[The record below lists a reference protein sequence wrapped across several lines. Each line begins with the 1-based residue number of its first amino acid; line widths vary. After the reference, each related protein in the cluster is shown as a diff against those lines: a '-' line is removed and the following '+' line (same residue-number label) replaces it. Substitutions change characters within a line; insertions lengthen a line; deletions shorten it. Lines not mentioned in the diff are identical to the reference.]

1 MGETIDHETFR
12 LDIVIPTGAMGN
24 IAGCYMAK
32 KLGIPF
38 GILSAGVNV
47 NDFTHRAFSTGLVKR
62 PAQGECMKTSL
73 SDAINIQLPY
83 NLERLLY
90 YLTGE
95 DHDQVK
101 SWYNRLEDR
110 SDSASTSGDD
120 NGRGRGLFDLK
131 ESPEW
136 WTKLQTEF
144 GSAKVNDEEL
154 CATMR
159 RVLDDYGYWI
169 DPHTGVA
176 FAAADK
182 LGYNKHEN
190 TVKSNTAGNEN
201 ENDSN
206 DNDNNHNTSV
216 VTAVA
221 IMATASPCKFQ
232 NVLTTALGA
241 ERWNVY
247 ERDHF
252 PSRGKDLE
260 DKEEIPPVLYVAESG
275 KTLEENQ
282 LIWEAKTRE

>member
-1 MGETIDHETFR
+1 
-12 LDIVIPTGAMGN
+12 
-24 IAGCYMAK
+24 MAK

-38 GILSAGVNV
+38 GILSAGVNA

-62 PAQGECMKTSL
+62 PTPGERMKTSL

-83 NLERLLY
+83 NLERLLF

-101 SWYNRLEDR
+101 SWYHRLEDG
-110 SDSASTSGDD
+110 SDSTSTSNSGNSD
-120 NGRGRGLFDLK
+120 GKGLFDLK
-131 ESPEW
+131 ESPDW

-154 CATMR
+154 CATMS
-159 RVLDDYGYWI
+159 RVLEDYGYWI

-182 LGYNKHEN
+182 LGYSNN
-190 TVKSNTAGNEN
+190 TVKSNAAGNES
-201 ENDSN
+201 ENHP
-206 DNDNNHNTSV
+206 NNNINTSV

-232 NVLTTALGA
+232 NVLTTALGS
-241 ERWNVY
+241 ERWGEY

-282 LIWEAKTRE
+282 LIWEAKTRELIEQLGG